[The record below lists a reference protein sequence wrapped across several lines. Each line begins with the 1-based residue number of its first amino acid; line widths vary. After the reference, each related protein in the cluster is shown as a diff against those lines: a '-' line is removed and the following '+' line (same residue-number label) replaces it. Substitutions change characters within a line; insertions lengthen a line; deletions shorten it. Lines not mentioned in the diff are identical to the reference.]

1 MKILSKRSLRLK
13 IISLLHLAVLLPLC
27 AFAASDKLPG
37 SQFVGVWEPIGNF
50 RKLNTEP
57 VFTPEIALDIK
68 RQTKLREKGDY
79 SGDNSA
85 NCIPPALP
93 TMISIGVQEILVDK
107 KKMTWIMESSS
118 GIRWIWLDGR
128 KHPNLDELRPKAN
141 GHSIGHF
148 EGDVLVV
155 DSIGFLNRAIV
166 YVNRKY
172 NESVYPSPKMHVIER
187 MRVTENG
194 NVIISDRTVTDP
206 ANFTEPW
213 HTTVRYERRPDWE
226 IEENICAENNRTEE
240 YE

>member
-1 MKILSKRSLRLK
+1 MKKSLIAGAACLLQLSLFFPML
-13 IISLLHLAVLLPLC
+13 
-27 AFAASDKLPG
+27 AFAHSEKLPG
-37 SQFVGVWEPIGNF
+37 SQFVGVWEPVGNF
-50 RKLNTEP
+50 RKLNNDP
-57 VFTPEIALDIK
+57 VFTPEVAADIE

-107 KKMTWIMESSS
+107 KKITWIMESSS

-128 KHPNLDELRPKAN
+128 KHPPLDELRPKAN

-155 DSIGFLNRAIV
+155 DSIGFLNRSIV
-166 YVNRKY
+166 YVNKKY
-172 NESVYPSPKMHVIER
+172 NESAYPSPQMHVIER

-194 NVIISDRTVTDP
+194 NVILSDRTVIDP
-206 ANFTEPW
+206 INFAEPW
-213 HTTVRYERRPDWE
+213 HTTVRYERRLDWE